1 MGFNSLDATSIQ
13 LFRDKWQSIDI
24 EVNQSDDLVVPEVVA
39 IRIIQS
45 IRKESEADA
54 KLYLKHSV
62 NIAS

>member
-45 IRKESEADA
+45 IRKESETDA

>member
-24 EVNQSDDLVVPEVVA
+24 DITQSDDLVVPEAVA

-45 IRKESEADA
+45 IRKESETDA

-62 NIAS
+62 HIAN